1 MTVRIWC
8 FNAHGL
14 KLYEMR
20 NLILAS
26 VFCLYTCAEPRRDL
40 TFSREQPE
48 QEGHGCSRLV
58 SFFFFFFFSF
68 KLFRIGYVAEDTKPY
83 EASVSSLIGSRL
95 GS

>member
-26 VFCLYTCAEPRRDL
+26 VFCLYIRAEPRRDL

-58 SFFFFFFFSF
+58 SFFFFFFPLSFSASGMWR
-68 KLFRIGYVAEDTKPY
+68 KTLNRMRLVFRH
-83 EASVSSLIGSRL
+83 
-95 GS
+95 